1 MTVYNR
7 AGVRSSATTILG
19 TTASHGL
26 DVFLDSMRQASVA
39 TMEFLMPS
47 AAPAASIWK
56 ILLVDDE
63 PEIHDVTRMVL
74 GGFRFEDRP
83 LQFLSA
89 MSAEEARRYLAV
101 HDDIAVIFLDVVMES
116 DQAGL
121 VLVDY
126 IRNVIG
132 NRNVR
137 IVLRT
142 GQPGQAPEHEVIV
155 KYDINDYKEK
165 TELTAQK
172 LSTTLF
178 ASLRSYRDIMTIE
191 ANKRGLERVIA
202 ASAHIFSHENTAEF
216 ASAVL
221 SQLAALVGID
231 RAALYCKID
240 ERKDEA
246 GEQLLI
252 TAATGDFSRYVAKPA
267 DEALPPH
274 ILDTLQMAQSLQ
286 QHQFRPDHYV
296 LHFTDSQQT
305 ESLLYV
311 GDACNLS
318 DLDYKLVEVF
328 CTNVSIGFE
337 NLHLNQ
343 ELVDSQMETIFL
355 LAGAAESRSQET
367 AAHVKRVGH
376 LAAFLAN
383 HYGLDKSAY
392 DILRYASPL
401 HDIGKIGIPD
411 AILNKPEAHTAEEAA
426 IMRRHVDIG
435 HQMLRASKRSLMQS
449 AAEIA
454 LSHHENWDGSG
465 YPQGLSGA
473 AIPIS
478 GRITMLADVFDALG
492 SQRCYKDAW
501 PSQRIRDFI
510 IEQSGIKFD
519 PQLVQILLDHWTEAE
534 SIRAR
539 FPD

>member
-1 MTVYNR
+1 
-7 AGVRSSATTILG
+7 
-19 TTASHGL
+19 
-26 DVFLDSMRQASVA
+26 
-39 TMEFLMPS
+39 MPS
-47 AAPAASIWK
+47 TLPATSGWK

-63 PEIHDVTRMVL
+63 PAIHDVTRLVL
-74 GGFRFEDRP
+74 REFRFENRP
-83 LQFLSA
+83 LQILSA
-89 MSAEEARRYLAV
+89 MTAAEARRCLAEN
-101 HDDIAVIFLDVVMES
+101 DDIAVILLDVVMES

-126 IRNVIG
+126 IRNEIR

-155 KYDINDYKEK
+155 RYDINDYKEK

-172 LSTTLF
+172 LATTLF

-191 ANKRGLERVIA
+191 ASKRGLERVIA
-202 ASAHIFSHENTAEF
+202 ASAHIFSHENTTEF

-221 SQLAALVGID
+221 SQLGNMIGLD
-231 RAALYCKID
+231 RGTLCCRID
-240 ERKDEA
+240 EGKAAHDEH
-246 GEQLLI
+246 LPI
-252 TAATGDFSRYVAKPA
+252 TAATGDFSRHVGQFA
-267 DEALPPH
+267 DETLPPH
-274 ILDTLQMAQSLQ
+274 VLETMHSAQTLK

-296 LHFTDSQQT
+296 LYFTDSYRT

-311 GDACNLS
+311 GEAWNLS
-318 DLDYKLVEVF
+318 DLDFRLVEVF

-343 ELVDSQMETIFL
+343 ELFDSQMETIFL
-355 LAGAAESRSQET
+355 LAGAAESRSHET

-376 LAAFLAN
+376 LADFLAKQ
-383 HYGLDKSAY
+383 YGLEKNVCE
-392 DILRYASPL
+392 ILRYASPL

-411 AILNKPEAHTAEEAA
+411 AILNKPGAHTPEEAA
-426 IMRRHVDIG
+426 IMRRHADIG
-435 HQMLRASKRSLMQS
+435 HQMLRPSKRGIMQS

-465 YPQGLSGA
+465 YPQGLAGED
-473 AIPIS
+473 IPIS

-492 SQRCYKDAW
+492 SRRCYKDAW
-501 PSQRIRDFI
+501 TPQRIRDFI
-510 IEQSGIKFD
+510 LEQSGIKFD
-519 PQLVQILLDHWTEAE
+519 PRLVQILLDKWTEAE

>member
-1 MTVYNR
+1 V
-7 AGVRSSATTILG
+7 
-19 TTASHGL
+19 
-26 DVFLDSMRQASVA
+26 
-39 TMEFLMPS
+39 
-47 AAPAASIWK
+47 
-56 ILLVDDE
+56 LLVDDE
-63 PEIHDVTRMVL
+63 PEVHEVSRLVL
-74 GGFRFEDRP
+74 GSFRFEDRP
-83 LQFLSA
+83 LQIFSA
-89 MSAEEARRYLAV
+89 MTAEEAKEHLAE
-101 HDDIAVIFLDVVMES
+101 HGDIAVILLDVVMES

-121 VLVDY
+121 ALVEY
-126 IRNVIG
+126 IRNVLG

-142 GQPGQAPEHEVIV
+142 GQPGQAPEHEVII

-191 ANKRGLERVIA
+191 ANKHGLERVIA

-221 SQLAALVGID
+221 SQLATLVGLD
-231 RAALYCKID
+231 RGALYCKID
-240 ERKDEA
+240 EKSRPD
-246 GEQLLI
+246 GEHILI
-252 TAATGDFSRYVAKPA
+252 SAATGDFSRYVAKPA
-267 DEALPPH
+267 DETLPPR
-274 ILDTLQMAQSLQ
+274 ILETLHAAQTLKR
-286 QHQFRPDHYV
+286 HQFRPDHYV

-311 GDACNLS
+311 GEAWNLS

-343 ELVDSQMETIFL
+343 ELFDSQLEMIFL

-376 LAAFLAN
+376 IASFLARE
-383 HYGLDKSAY
+383 YGLDEHTC
-392 DILRYASPL
+392 DFLLYASPL

-411 AILNKPEAHTAEEAA
+411 AILNKPGVHTPEESVV
-426 IMRRHVDIG
+426 MKRHADIG
-435 HQMLRASKRSLMQS
+435 HQMLSQSKRDILKL

-465 YPQGLSGA
+465 YPKGLAGD
-473 AIPIS
+473 AIPIA

-492 SQRCYKDAW
+492 SKRCYKDAW
-501 PSQRIRDFI
+501 PSQRIREFI
-510 IEQSGIKFD
+510 VEQSGGKFD
-519 PQLVQILLDHWTEAE
+519 PKLVKILLDKWSDAEA
-534 SIRAR
+534 IRANI
-539 FPD
+539 PD

>member
-1 MTVYNR
+1 
-7 AGVRSSATTILG
+7 
-19 TTASHGL
+19 
-26 DVFLDSMRQASVA
+26 
-39 TMEFLMPS
+39 MEFLVH
-47 AAPAASIWK
+47 APPLALAGWK
-56 ILLVDDE
+56 VLLVDDE
-63 PEIHDVTRMVL
+63 PEVHEVTRLVL
-74 GGFRFEDRP
+74 GSFRFEDRP
-83 LQFLSA
+83 LQILSA
-89 MSAEEARRYLAV
+89 MTAEEAKEHLAE

-121 VLVDY
+121 ALVEH
-126 IRNVIG
+126 IRNVVG
-132 NRNVR
+132 NRNIR

-142 GQPGQAPEHEVIV
+142 GQPGQAPEHEVII

-172 LSTTLF
+172 LATTLF

-221 SQLAALVGID
+221 SQLATLVGLD
-231 RAALYCKID
+231 KGALYCKID
-240 ERKDEA
+240 EDKRPE
-246 GEQLLI
+246 GEHILI
-252 TAATGDFSRYVAKPA
+252 SAATGDFSKYVAKPA
-267 DEALPPH
+267 DETLPPH
-274 ILDTLQMAQSLQ
+274 ILETLHSAQMLK
-286 QHQFRPDHYV
+286 QHQFRQDHYV

-311 GDACNLS
+311 GEAWNLS

-343 ELVDSQMETIFL
+343 ELFDSQLEMIFL

-376 LAAFLAN
+376 IAAFLARE
-383 HYGLDKSAY
+383 YGLDEGTC
-392 DILRYASPL
+392 DFLLYASPL

-411 AILNKPEAHTAEEAA
+411 AILNKPGPHLPEESVV
-426 IMRRHVDIG
+426 MKRHADIG
-435 HQMLRASKRSLMQS
+435 YQMLSQSKRGILKL

-465 YPQGLSGA
+465 YPKGLAGE

-492 SQRCYKDAW
+492 SKRCYKNAW
-501 PSQRIRDFI
+501 PSERIREFI
-510 IEQSGIKFD
+510 AEQSGGKFD
-519 PQLVQILLDHWTEAE
+519 PKLVEILLAKWSDAEA
-534 SIRAR
+534 IRSMI
-539 FPD
+539 PD